1 MGRKCFDCRCFPA
14 GIKCSMVMSAD
25 TDEELLE
32 VVVQH
37 HKAVHGDKDT
47 AEFREMIRNEIVECS
62 ELG

>member
-1 MGRKCFDCRCFPA
+1 M
-14 GIKCSMVMSAD
+14 IMSAD

-32 VVVQH
+32 VVIQH